1 MKEIYPQQLEKPPKD
16 EAARMD
22 AAWKEV
28 LTVFFREFIELLFP
42 EIAAEIDWRRGY
54 KFLDTELA
62 QVARGYATGK
72 RVVDKLV
79 QVYLKD
85 GGERWLLLH
94 IEIEASPRKLFN
106 ERMYVYNYR
115 LFDRYRVQ
123 VVSLGVVIKASSR
136 LALGRYE
143 RQQWGCRVLFEF
155 PVLRL
160 SDFAARQQEL
170 EQIRNPV
177 AIIVLA
183 QLKATE
189 ARKDNSHKLS
199 FKRQLI
205 RMLYGRGYTRAQ
217 VLEIFRV
224 IDWVIALPDGLDQQL
239 QREVVEYEEEKVMLI
254 SNIEWMAIERGMKKG
269 LQQGQE
275 KGLQQGLQQGREE
288 GREQGREEA
297 LFSMISRLLSHKFG
311 KLSQRLL
318 SQLKRLSAPQLEEL
332 GEALLAFEQ
341 LKDAREWLNTHPP
354 QNGHKPKPKS
364 SAKKKTLRAATA

>member
-1 MKEIYPQQLEKPPKD
+1 MEELYPQQLEKPPAD

-42 EIAAEIDWRRGY
+42 AIAAEIDWRRGY

-79 QVYLKD
+79 QVYLRD
-85 GGERWLLLH
+85 GSKRWLLLH
-94 IEIEASPRKLFN
+94 IEIEANPRKLFN

-115 LFDRYRVQ
+115 LFDRYRVD
-123 VVSLGVVIKASSR
+123 VVSLGVAIKASSR
-136 LALGRYE
+136 LPLGRYE
-143 RQQWGCRVLFEF
+143 REQWGCRVLFEF

-170 EQIRNPV
+170 EQSRNPV
-177 AIIVLA
+177 AVIVLA
-183 QLKATE
+183 QLKAIE
-189 ARKDNSHKLS
+189 ARKDNRHKLN

-217 VLEIFRV
+217 VLEIFRL

-239 QREVVEYEEEKVMLI
+239 QKEIVEYEEEKVVLI
-254 SNIEWMAIERGMKKG
+254 SNIEWLAIERGMKKG
-269 LQQGQE
+269 LQ
-275 KGLQQGLQQGREE
+275 KGLQQGREE
-288 GREQGREEA
+288 GREEA
-297 LFSMISRLLSHKFG
+297 LFSMVSRLFARKFG
-311 KLSQRLL
+311 DLSQRI
-318 SQLKRLSAPQLEEL
+318 QAQIKRLSADQLEEL
-332 GEALLAFEQ
+332 SEALLDFEQ
-341 LKDAREWLNTHPP
+341 LKDAREWLNSHPP
-354 QNGHKPKPKS
+354 QNGHKPKS
-364 SAKKKTLRAATA
+364 RASAKKKTLRSATA